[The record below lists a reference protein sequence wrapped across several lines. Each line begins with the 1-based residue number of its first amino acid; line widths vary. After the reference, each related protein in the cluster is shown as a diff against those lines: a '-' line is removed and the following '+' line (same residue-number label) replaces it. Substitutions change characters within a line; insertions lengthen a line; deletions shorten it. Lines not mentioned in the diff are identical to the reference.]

1 MDADRINVITGR
13 APLRASSAVRSAL
26 AQRGKGVGSI
36 SYFYSPKNERD
47 FVVSS
52 DLEFYHFLHLEGS
65 DEVQS
70 YDLDPDRVSVYLV
83 GRGYVESKPDA
94 VVHLFNGTQR
104 IVEVKYQ
111 HDLEHDIRTSLQIA
125 VQQRAAA
132 KAGMEWR
139 SYTDHMVVDEEPY
152 LHDWLSIVTVLT
164 ATAPYLSERLERRVL
179 QVFESHEP
187 PTLVQL
193 RDLALDQWSLV
204 FATAFRLCQ
213 KRLLKHDLRD
223 HRLSPK
229 TRISWGSP

>member
-83 GRGYVESKPDA
+83 GRGYVE
-94 VVHLFNGTQR
+94 
-104 IVEVKYQ
+104 
-111 HDLEHDIRTSLQIA
+111 
-125 VQQRAAA
+125 
-132 KAGMEWR
+132 
-139 SYTDHMVVDEEPY
+139 
-152 LHDWLSIVTVLT
+152 
-164 ATAPYLSERLERRVL
+164 
-179 QVFESHEP
+179 
-187 PTLVQL
+187 TLV
-193 RDLALDQWSLV
+193 DMPW
-204 FATAFRLCQ
+204 ATPRYT
-213 KRLLKHDLRD
+213 KR
-223 HRLSPK
+223 RLSRFRKSSYVNFLWPIL
-229 TRISWGSP
+229 RL